1 MLFQSSR
8 RLEFNSIAFDCE
20 LLRNDAI
27 SNAKK
32 SFSLSNSFPFFS
44 RFIIRIKE
52 MTFTVAQKR
61 RKKRQKAHSI
71 VWKIEITPT

>member
-20 LLRNDAI
+20 LLRNDAV

-32 SFSLSNSFPFFS
+32 SFSLSNSFSIFFTFYHS
-44 RFIIRIKE
+44 YKRNDIHRRIKRE
-52 MTFTVAQKR
+52 
-61 RKKRQKAHSI
+61 KKATESALNC
-71 VWKIEITPT
+71 VED